1 MIGLVLA
8 ATTALAQPLDLPAD
22 SFQRAATKALA
33 GQFGKLKPWQATGY
47 RLGLKRG
54 TTCSTYVWITHYS
67 ADEGRDGRIDN
78 KGNACTR
85 RTAAANEIPRG
96 SYVWIEDAGELRQ
109 ILDSGSRRNDRI
121 GRGKD
126 RRVRTPGWVDVWYK
140 HGYQNPFGGSCVGRI
155 AIIGKE

>member
-33 GQFGKLKPWQATGY
+33 GQFGKLKPWQAKGY
-47 RLGLKRG
+47 SLGLKRG
-54 TTCSTYVWITHYS
+54 VTCSTYVWLTHYS

-96 SYVWIEDAGELRQ
+96 SYVWIEAAGELRQ
-109 ILDSGSRRNDRI
+109 ILDSGARRNDRI
-121 GRGKD
+121 GRRKD
-126 RRVRTPGWVDVWYK
+126 RRVRTPGWVDVWYRRSK
-140 HGYQNPFGGSCVGRI
+140 DNPFGGSCVGRI
-155 AIIGKE
+155 AVIGQ